1 MAKAVSQRKRVSVPS
16 VPCAMASPLLHLLV
30 EDIMLNL
37 YLNFYLRHQRAA
49 ATTCLLLGVFYA
61 AGILCIDVIF
71 TESTPN
77 AARLLFV
84 GCMLMGAVL
93 SLVSLFRARRGSGLW
108 LPAHL
113 CSMIGF
119 GMGTG
124 LAAGTTGAIAC
135 AMAAINGMCAL
146 AVLLLRVEQDS

>member
-1 MAKAVSQRKRVSVPS
+1 MLDFGNLPPRLAPLAPAKESAVS
-16 VPCAMASPLLHLLV
+16 
-30 EDIMLNL
+30 
-37 YLNFYLRHQRAA
+37 F
-49 ATTCLLLGVFYA
+49 
-61 AGILCIDVIF
+61 
-71 TESTPN
+71 
-77 AARLLFV
+77 FV

-93 SLVSLFRARRGSGLW
+93 FLASLFRARRDSGLW

>member
-1 MAKAVSQRKRVSVPS
+1 MEKAVSQRKRVSVPS
-16 VPCAMASPLLHLLV
+16 APCAMASPPLHLLE

-61 AGILCIDVIF
+61 AEILCIDVIF

-84 GCMLMGAVL
+84 GSMLMGAVL
-93 SLVSLFRARRGSGLW
+93 FLISLFRARRDSGLW

>member
-1 MAKAVSQRKRVSVPS
+1 MAP
-16 VPCAMASPLLHLLV
+16 PLLHLLV

-37 YLNFYLRHQRAA
+37 YLNFYLRHQRAV

-84 GCMLMGAVL
+84 GCMLMGTVL
-93 SLVSLFRARRGSGLW
+93 FLVSLFRVRRDSGLL

-113 CSMIGF
+113 CFMIGF
-119 GMGTG
+119 V
-124 LAAGTTGAIAC
+124 LAPA
-135 AMAAINGMCAL
+135 
-146 AVLLLRVEQDS
+146 